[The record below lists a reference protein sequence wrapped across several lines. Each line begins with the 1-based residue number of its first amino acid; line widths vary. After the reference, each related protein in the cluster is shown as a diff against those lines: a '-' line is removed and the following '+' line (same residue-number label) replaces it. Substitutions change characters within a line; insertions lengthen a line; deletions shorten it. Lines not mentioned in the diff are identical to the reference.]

1 MPQRNLIVFLSV
13 QHFPDLMKEGN
24 RWQWLV
30 GKVELP
36 VLDALLED
44 DVPGVSTYEKS
55 LLPVDTLTR
64 LTSQRLSANRVPWSR
79 LSRIWPSVYLKV
91 HHVENTPMI
100 NAVART
106 KTALRLIAA
115 EARTAFLSFTKNGS
129 LFCCVVIQ
137 HRHLIRIIIC

>member
-64 LTSQRLSANRVPWSR
+64 LTSQRLSANRVP
-79 LSRIWPSVYLKV
+79 
-91 HHVENTPMI
+91 
-100 NAVART
+100 
-106 KTALRLIAA
+106 
-115 EARTAFLSFTKNGS
+115 
-129 LFCCVVIQ
+129 
-137 HRHLIRIIIC
+137 